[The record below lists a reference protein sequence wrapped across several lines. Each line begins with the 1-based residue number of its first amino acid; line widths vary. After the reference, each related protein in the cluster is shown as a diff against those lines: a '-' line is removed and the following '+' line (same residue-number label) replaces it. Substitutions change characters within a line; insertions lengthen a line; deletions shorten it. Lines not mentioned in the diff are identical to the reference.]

1 MSNAPGQLFVVA
13 TPIGNLGDISARAR
27 DVLDGVDRIAAE
39 DTRQTQKLLT
49 HLGVH
54 TPMISLHEHNEAER
68 AERLVAALLA
78 GETLALVSD
87 AGTPLISDPGYRLVR
102 AARQAGAEVIAIP
115 GPSSVTAALSIAG
128 LPTDRFFF
136 EGFLPARSK
145 ARRERL
151 ATLSTLPHSLVV
163 FEAGRRLRATLQD
176 MAAVMGEDHE
186 IAVCRELTKRFEQV
200 HTGTLARVMEIV
212 ETDPNAVRGELVIV
226 LAPGARALPSA
237 ATMAPADLLA
247 MLRAEGLGAKAS
259 ARIASAMTGEPVNT
273 LYPMAA
279 AITSD

>member
-1 MSNAPGQLFVVA
+1 MSNAPGKLYVVA

-27 DVLDGVDRIAAE
+27 DVLDDVDRIAAE
-39 DTRQTQKLLT
+39 DTRQTQKLLA
-49 HLGVH
+49 HLGIH

-102 AARQAGAEVIAIP
+102 AVRQAGAEVVAIP

-151 ATLSTLPHSLVV
+151 STLSALPHSIVL

-176 MAAVMGEDHE
+176 IAAVMGEARE
-186 IAVCRELTKRFEQV
+186 IALCRELTKRFEQV
-200 HTGTLARVMEIV
+200 VTGSLATVIEQV
-212 ETDPNAVRGELVIV
+212 NADLNTVRGELVIV
-226 LAPGARALPSA
+226 VAPGVEAVPTA
-237 ATMAPADLLA
+237 AKVNSADLLA

-259 ARIASAMTGEPVNT
+259 ARIASAVTGEAVNT
-273 LYPMAA
+273 LYPRAA
-279 AITSD
+279 AIPVD